1 MAKQTKDLKDI
12 LASNL
17 VFYRK
22 NAKLTQLDIAEKFH
36 YSDKAVSKW
45 ERGESAPD
53 IFVLKALADFYGV
66 TVNDLLKEKP
76 RIVKPSNKKIKHIII
91 TALSVTLAFL
101 VATVFYVLFTFIFT
115 ATSIDPK
122 YTWLAYIVAIPI
134 SFIICIVFS
143 TIWGNKLL
151 TTLAISGLIWTATLT
166 VYLPIELLT
175 PFPNLGLLWIIPF
188 PLQLMAILWFFLKN
202 QMLFFKKKKEENN
215 E

>member
-1 MAKQTKDLKDI
+1 MAKQEKDLKDI

-17 VFYRK
+17 TFYRK

-53 IFVLKALADFYGV
+53 IFVLKSLADFYGI
-66 TVNDLLKEKP
+66 TINDLLKEKP

-143 TIWGNKLL
+143 AIWGNKLL
-151 TTLAISGLIWTATLT
+151 TTIAISGLIWTATLT

-202 QMLFFKKKKEENN
+202 QMLFFKKKVQESN

>member
-1 MAKQTKDLKDI
+1 MAKQGKELKDI

-53 IFVLKALADFYGV
+53 IFVLKSLADFYGV

-76 RIVKPSNKKIKHIII
+76 KVVKPSNKKIKHIII
-91 TALSVTLAFL
+91 TALSVTLVFL

-115 ATSIDPK
+115 ATSIDPR
-122 YTWLAYIVAIPI
+122 YTWLAYIVSIPI
-134 SFIICIVFS
+134 SFIVCIVFS
-143 TIWGNKLL
+143 AIWGNKLL
-151 TTLAISGLIWTATLT
+151 TTFAISGLVWTATLA

-202 QMLFFKKKKEENN
+202 QMLFFKKKKEEDN

>member
-1 MAKQTKDLKDI
+1 MAKQEKDLKDI

-17 VFYRK
+17 TFYRK

-53 IFVLKALADFYGV
+53 IFVLKSLADFYGI
-66 TVNDLLKEKP
+66 TINDLLKEKP

-143 TIWGNKLL
+143 AIWGNKLL
-151 TTLAISGLIWTATLT
+151 TTIAISGLIWTATLT

-202 QMLFFKKKKEENN
+202 NI
-215 E
+215 

>member
-1 MAKQTKDLKDI
+1 MAKQEKDLKDI

-17 VFYRK
+17 TFYRK

-53 IFVLKALADFYGV
+53 IFVLKSLADFYGI

-143 TIWGNKLL
+143 AIWGNKLL
-151 TTLAISGLIWTATLT
+151 TTIAISGLIWTATLT

-202 QMLFFKKKKEENN
+202 QMLFFKKKVQESN